1 MSISPKS
8 APGSKVREE
17 ETVPF
22 KNELLKKLFTV
33 RMNGA
38 VKKNVFGKRV
48 KNQECLFIFTIFDL
62 IKLKLKKHVRETPK
76 I

>member
-8 APGSKVREE
+8 APGSKVQEG
-17 ETVPF
+17 TVPF

-33 RMNGA
+33 RINGA
-38 VKKNVFGKRV
+38 VKKIVFGKCVR
-48 KNQECLFIFTIFDL
+48 NQKCLFIFTIFDL
-62 IKLKLKKHVRETPK
+62 IKLKLKKHLTETPK